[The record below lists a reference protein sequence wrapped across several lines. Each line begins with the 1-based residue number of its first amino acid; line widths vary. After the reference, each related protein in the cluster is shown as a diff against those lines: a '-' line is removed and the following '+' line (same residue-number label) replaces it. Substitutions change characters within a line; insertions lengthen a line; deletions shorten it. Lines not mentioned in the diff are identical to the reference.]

1 MKIDFNDFTSNCYFD
16 SAFKGLNSEAMLQ
29 TARIK
34 EFAPKIFNRIKHE
47 LGYTNEIIARALAP
61 VQNRHLVD
69 PANNYNKGKSS
80 SFIFIDHSEKFVV
93 KSISQQERKYF
104 IKHMLKGY
112 ADRVI
117 HDKSSRLVRILGVY
131 QFNKSKGNIILME
144 NVIPKIHSAYLFD
157 LKGST
162 HDRQT
167 IDDLE
172 SIQKG
177 VILKDLD
184 FKMYNMRCEMES
196 KLYDEFMESLRADC
210 EFLKSVRIMDYSMLL
225 GIYDEY
231 SNAAT
236 RYSIF
241 GSEKVFNIAIID
253 ILQQYNIKK
262 KTEKRLKE
270 IMYSQEVSSSDPVT
284 YADRFLGFIK
294 DCVIKQK
301 LI

>member
-16 SAFKGLNSEAMLQ
+16 SAFKGLNSEAMMQ
-29 TARIK
+29 TAQIK
-34 EFAPKIFNRIKHE
+34 EFAPKIFNRIKRE

-61 VQNRHLVD
+61 VGNRHLVD
-69 PANNYNKGKSS
+69 PASNYNKGKSS

-93 KSISQQERKYF
+93 KSISQKERKYF
-104 IKHMLKGY
+104 IKYMLKGY
-112 ADRVI
+112 DNRVI
-117 HDKSSRLVRILGVY
+117 HDKNSRLVRILGVY
-131 QFNKSKGNIILME
+131 QFNRSKGNIILME
-144 NVIPKIHSAYLFD
+144 NVIPNIHSAYLFD

-167 IDDLE
+167 IDDVE

-184 FKMYNMRCEMES
+184 FKMYNFRCAMES
-196 KLYDEFMESLRADC
+196 RLYNEFMESLEADC
-210 EFLKSVRIMDYSMLL
+210 EFLKNVGIMDYSMLL
-225 GIYDEY
+225 GIYEEY

-241 GSEKVFNIAIID
+241 GTEKVFNIAIID

-262 KTEKRLKE
+262 KTEKKLKE
-270 IMYSQEVSSSDPVT
+270 IIYSQEVSSSDPVN
-284 YADRFLGFIK
+284 YADRFLGFIR
-294 DCVIKQK
+294 DCVIVQK
-301 LI
+301 II